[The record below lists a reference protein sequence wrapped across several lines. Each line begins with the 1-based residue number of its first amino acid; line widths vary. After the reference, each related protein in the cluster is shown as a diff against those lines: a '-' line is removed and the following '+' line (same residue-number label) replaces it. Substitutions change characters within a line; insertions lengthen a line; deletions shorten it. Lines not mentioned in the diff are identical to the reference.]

1 MTVLTKFEIRKEKEM
16 KIFFFLYQRFVLY
29 NPWDPK
35 IPLSDGLDYPEVR
48 GKENKGVL
56 QLPWTFMTV
65 SPWDA
70 EAESDLNPGPERSF
84 KITFM
89 SNTKDISFC
98 PLDMHLA
105 ITRFCLSEFL
115 SLSLLLLF

>member
-1 MTVLTKFEIRKEKEM
+1 MTVLTKFEIRKKKRNEN
-16 KIFFFLYQRFVLY
+16 FFFSFTNYLFCITPGIQ
-29 NPWDPK
+29 K
-35 IPLSDGLDYPEVR
+35 SQSDGLDYPEVR

-56 QLPWTFMTV
+56 QLSWTFMTV

-70 EAESDLNPGPERSF
+70 EAELDHNPGPERSF